1 MRSKK
6 TVGIIVILA
15 GIALLAVSLLA
26 DFIGAGDVDPDHY
39 TYGFKQIIGTIVGV
53 MVILVGLFLTIK
65 NL

>member
-6 TVGIIVILA
+6 TGGIVVILA

-26 DFIGAGDVDPDHY
+26 DFIGVGDVDPDHY
-39 TYGFKQIIGTIVGV
+39 TYGFKQIIGTIMGV
-53 MVILVGLFLTIK
+53 MVIIVGLFLTIK